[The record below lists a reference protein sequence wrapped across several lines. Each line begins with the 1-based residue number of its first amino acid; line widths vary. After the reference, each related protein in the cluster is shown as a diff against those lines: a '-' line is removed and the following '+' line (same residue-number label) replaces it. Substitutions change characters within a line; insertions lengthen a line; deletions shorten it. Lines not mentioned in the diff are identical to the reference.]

1 MGRKLSPILRG
12 ELMKQ
17 IEDHQIAGTIF
28 DDYMKADPNEKRVI
42 KKLLDKALFELGSV
56 ADAITLMEEGKKK

>member
-1 MGRKLSPILRG
+1 
-12 ELMKQ
+12 MKQ